1 MESRN
6 SDWKQP
12 SSFSELLERS
22 RLETPSAPDLSIQ
35 IRKRL
40 EEATQLVKL
49 GWRDLLLAWTEIPVF
64 KAGFA
69 AALALLTLCA
79 CLELSRPDPQP
90 QPPMPTFLV
99 DRLFSE

>member
-35 IRKRL
+35 IRERL
-40 EEATQLVKL
+40 EESTQVIKL
-49 GWRDLLLAWTEIPVF
+49 GWKELLLAWAEVPVL
-64 KAGFA
+64 KAGFV

-79 CLELSRPDPQP
+79 CLELSQPEPQP
-90 QPPMPTFLV
+90 QPPIPTFLL

>member
-12 SSFSELLERS
+12 ASFSELLERS
-22 RLETPSAPDLSIQ
+22 RQEVPPAPDFSMQ
-35 IRKRL
+35 IRRRL
-40 EEATQLVKL
+40 AGITVEPKL
-49 GWRDLLLAWTEIPVF
+49 SWKELLLTWVELPAF
-64 KAGFA
+64 KTGFA
-69 AALALLTLCA
+69 TTLALLTLFA
-79 CLELSRPDPQP
+79 YLELSRPEPQP